1 MNDPSFEAKIIALIA
16 DTFSAD
22 PKEIGRETVANDV
35 DGWDSLGH
43 SILLARL
50 SQKLGIDI
58 GEEIA
63 SGTENVGQLVDQLQN
78 HAAGSHVA
86 ET

>member
-1 MNDPSFEAKIIALIA
+1 VSDSEAFESRVCAIIA

-22 PKEIGRETVANDV
+22 PQSITRRTTADDV
-35 DGWDSLGH
+35 EGWDSLGH

-50 SQKLGIDI
+50 SQKLGLEI

-63 SGTENVGQLVDQLQN
+63 GQPSDVGELVDLLE
-78 HAAGSHVA
+78 A
-86 ET
+86 ERKRKIGD

>member
-1 MNDPSFEAKIIALIA
+1 MSDLAFEAAVIAIVA
-16 DTFSAD
+16 DTFSTDPTRIGLHTTAD
-22 PKEIGRETVANDV
+22 DV
-35 DGWDSLGH
+35 EGWDSLGH

-63 SGTENVGQLVDQLQN
+63 VEPNNVGELIGRL
-78 HAAGSHVA
+78 AEERARVA
-86 ET
+86 HD

>member
-1 MNDPSFEAKIIALIA
+1 VSESAEFEGRVFAIIA

-22 PKEIGRETVANDV
+22 PATITRRTTADDV

-50 SQKLGIDI
+50 SQKLGLEI

-63 SGTENVGQLVDQLQN
+63 GQPSDVGELVDLLE
-78 HAAGSHVA
+78 A
-86 ET
+86 ERNREPRD

>member
-1 MNDPSFEAKIIALIA
+1 MNDDRDFERQVIAIIA
-16 DTFSAD
+16 DTFSAPPD
-22 PKEIGRETVANDV
+22 SIGRRTTADDV

-50 SQKLGIDI
+50 SQKLHLEI

-63 SGTENVGQLVDQLQN
+63 AQSADVGDLVDRLAN
-78 HAAGSHVA
+78 ERRS
-86 ET
+86 E